1 MNPSSSIL
9 PFAEPAMGR
18 NDEASLLHGCSVTKG
33 AIMIGKRRLL
43 AATAG
48 LLVVGA
54 ASAEAQ
60 PKYPSEPIKIIVPRA
75 PGGGSDILARLLAP
89 GLEKK
94 LGVPIIIDNRPDATA
109 VLGATIVAKA
119 KPDGYLADNSFYQNP
134 AILEALPY
142 DTIKDFTGVTMM
154 AQGPVI
160 LITHPDVP
168 AKTLAELIEL
178 AKKTNLTYAS
188 GGVGSSTHLVG
199 VMLNLKAGTNIQHIP
214 FKSSG
219 QALIALL
226 GGHVSMQFGG
236 LSSAVPYIKDGKV
249 RAIAIT
255 GAQRD
260 PAMPDVPTLQEG
272 GLKGAD
278 VMSVWGLHAPP
289 GTPIEIR
296 RTMRDAVAEVMRNP
310 ETAKQLADRGYQ
322 IVASSPEE
330 HQAQTAALVG
340 QWIEIGKKVNLKE

>member
-1 MNPSSSIL
+1 M
-9 PFAEPAMGR
+9 
-18 NDEASLLHGCSVTKG
+18 
-33 AIMIGKRRLL
+33 MIGKRAILVGTAALLL
-43 AATAG
+43 AG
-48 LLVVGA
+48 GA
-54 ASAEAQ
+54 RAQ
-60 PKYPSEPIKIIVPRA
+60 AKWPSEPIKLIVPRS
-75 PGGGSDILARLLAP
+75 PGGGSDILARLIQP

-94 LGVPIIIDNRPDATA
+94 LGVSVIVENRPDATA
-109 VLGATIVAKA
+109 VLGATLVAKA
-119 KPDGYLADNSFYQNP
+119 KPDGYTFYLSDNSFYQNP
-134 AILEALPY
+134 AILDSLPY
-142 DTIKDFTGVTMM
+142 DTIKDFTAVTML

-160 LITHPDVP
+160 LIVHPDVP
-168 AKTLAELIEL
+168 AKTLPELIAL

-188 GGVGSSTHLVG
+188 GGVGASTHLVG
-199 VMLNLKAGTNIQHIP
+199 VMLNLKAGTNITHVP

-219 QALIALL
+219 QALISLL

-255 GAQRD
+255 GDQRD

-272 GLKGAD
+272 GIKGAD

-296 RTMRDAVAEVMRNP
+296 RAMRDAVAEVMRNP
-310 ETAKQLADRGYQ
+310 ETAKQLAERGYQ
-322 IVASSPEE
+322 IVASTPQE
-330 HQAQTAALVG
+330 HQAQTDALVS